1 MDLID
6 KALRLYDEIE
16 SRQRELRDILT
27 QLQAMQDEQC
37 TMHDEQCTMHDEQ
50 CTMHD
55 AQCTMHDQQEA
66 DDKAD
71 VDLASITTLNTDTP
85 TAAIEE
91 ISDTDA
97 EPTAEESQTP
107 VEEAPSC
114 TAHRASSI
122 NERRPD
128 LWKSLTINDRFR
140 FRRELFA
147 GDDAAMSEAINRL
160 SQMDSLSEADAYLST
175 MPWESDSEAV
185 GEFMTI
191 LSNHFNRF

>member
-6 KALRLYDEIE
+6 KALQLYDEIE
-16 SRQRELRDILT
+16 SRQRQLRDILT
-27 QLQAMQDEQC
+27 QLQSMQDEQYP
-37 TMHDEQCTMHDEQ
+37 MHDE
-50 CTMHD
+50 
-55 AQCTMHDQQEA
+55 QEA

-85 TAAIEE
+85 TAAVEE
-91 ISDTDA
+91 ISVKDA
-97 EPTAEESQTP
+97 EATTEESQST
-107 VEEAPSC
+107 VEEVPSY
-114 TAHRASSI
+114 TVHRASSV